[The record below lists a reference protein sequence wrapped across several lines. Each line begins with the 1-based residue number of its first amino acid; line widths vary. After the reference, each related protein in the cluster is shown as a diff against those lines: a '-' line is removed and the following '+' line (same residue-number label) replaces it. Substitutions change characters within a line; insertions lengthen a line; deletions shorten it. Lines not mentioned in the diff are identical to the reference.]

1 MWNRAIIIIDR
12 SVFVII
18 IVIIIIITII
28 IIIIM
33 IIIIIKYQLH
43 WTGHFVWIEDSRI
56 PKVLFYNELQTPD
69 LLIVVFVCLKVQS
82 HNWDCK
88 S

>member
-1 MWNRAIIIIDR
+1 MWNRAIIIINR
-12 SVFVII
+12 SVFIII
-18 IVIIIIITII
+18 IVIIIITI
-28 IIIIM
+28 

-43 WTGHFVWIEDSRI
+43 WTGHFVWTEDSRI